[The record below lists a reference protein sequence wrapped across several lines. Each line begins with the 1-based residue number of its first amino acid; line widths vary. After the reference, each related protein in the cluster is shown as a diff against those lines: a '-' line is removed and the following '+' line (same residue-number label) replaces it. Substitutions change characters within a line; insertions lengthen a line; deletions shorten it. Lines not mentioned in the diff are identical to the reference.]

1 MGLELLIPL
10 LAVLLLF
17 VMFNG
22 QRKRQRQL
30 AHMQSQLVP
39 GTRVCTTSGLFG
51 TVVEVSDS
59 EIVIEA
65 APGVNLR
72 YDRRAIGLVVPSGE
86 APDDGVGTTDLH
98 HVEPADPGTSGE
110 TDGHDKPA

>member
-1 MGLELLIPL
+1 VGLELLIPL

-22 QRKRQRQL
+22 QRKRQRQQAL
-30 AHMQSQLVP
+30 MQAQVVP
-39 GTRVCTTSGLFG
+39 GTRICTTSGLFG
-51 TVVEVSDS
+51 TVVEVSDG

-86 APDDGVGTTDLH
+86 APDGVGTTDLH
-98 HVEPADPGTSGE
+98 HEEPADPGRSGE